1 MIQNALRAGA
11 RQALSQLRGLTG
23 RPQGKQVVIIGA
35 GPGGLAAAMLLA
47 AEGAAVTLLE
57 REDRVGGRTSSLA
70 MDGFTFDLGPTF
82 FLYPEILSEIFE
94 ACGRRFEDEV
104 ELVRLDPMYRL
115 IFESGGSIL
124 ASHDVDKL
132 QAEVARFDAHDAE
145 QVPAFLAA
153 NRIKFDAFRPLLQ
166 RPFAGLR
173 DLTHPDVLKA
183 LPLMRPLT
191 SVDNDLKRWFN
202 NPQVRLAFSFQS
214 KYLGMS
220 PFKCPSLF
228 TILSHVEHGFG
239 VYHPIGGCGAI
250 TEAMARVARD
260 TGVDIRLSE
269 PVQRIEF
276 DGKKAVG
283 AVTGQGF
290 YPADAMV
297 INADFA
303 GAMHKL
309 VPDRLRKK
317 WTDKRIETK
326 QYSCSTCMLYLGLE
340 GDYPELHHHTIHLS
354 ADYLGDIR
362 AIEAQRAPKDPTLYI
377 QNASQTDPTLAP
389 AGHSTIYMLAPVG
402 NLAADGGPMDW
413 DEAGPRYREL
423 MLNRLAGLV
432 NISRETLDARIKTWH
447 MITPA
452 DWATRYDIYRG
463 ATFNL
468 AHNIGQMLHWRPNNR
483 FEDLER
489 VYLTG
494 GGTHPGSGLPTIF
507 ESARIAA
514 RLIDDDLNLSRK
526 GVLA

>member
-1 MIQNALRAGA
+1 MIQQALRSGA
-11 RQALSQLRGLTG
+11 RQAVAQLRAMAGHSA
-23 RPQGKQVVIIGA
+23 GKQVVIIGA
-35 GPGGLAAAMLLA
+35 GPGGLATAMLLA
-47 AEGAAVTLLE
+47 AHGADVTLLE
-57 REDRVGGRTSSLA
+57 REARVGGRTSSLV

-82 FLYPEILSEIFE
+82 FLYPEILAEIFA

-124 ASHDVDKL
+124 ASHDVEKL
-132 QAEVARFDAHDAE
+132 QAEVARFDEDDAR
-145 QVPAFLAA
+145 QVPAFLEA

-166 RPFAGLR
+166 RPFASLR

-183 LPLMRPLT
+183 LPLMRPLS
-191 SVDNDLKRWFN
+191 SVDTDLKRWFKH
-202 NPQVRLAFSFQS
+202 PQVRLAFSFQS

-239 VYHPIGGCGAI
+239 VFHPIGGCGAI
-250 TEAMARVARD
+250 SEAMARVARD

-269 PVQRIEF
+269 PVVRIEF

-283 AVTGQGF
+283 AITGQGF
-290 YPADAMV
+290 YPADALV
-297 INADFA
+297 VNADFA
-303 GAMHKL
+303 GAMHKM
-309 VPDRLRKK
+309 VPDRLRRK
-317 WTDKRIETK
+317 WTDARIEKK
-326 QYSCSTCMLYLGLE
+326 QYSCSTCMLYIGLA
-340 GDYPELHHHTIHLS
+340 GSYPALHHHTIHLS

-362 AIEAQRAPKDPTLYI
+362 AIEDQRAPKDPTLYI

-389 AGHSTIYMLAPVG
+389 DGHSTIYMLAPVG
-402 NLAADGGPMDW
+402 NLGPDGGPMDW
-413 DEAGPRYREL
+413 AEAGPRYREL
-423 MLNRLAGLV
+423 MLNRLAGL
-432 NISRETLDARIKTWH
+432 IGIERTDLDTRIKTEH

-452 DWATRYDIYRG
+452 DWATRYAIYRG

-514 RLIDDDLNLSRK
+514 SLIDDDLNLSRQ
-526 GVLA
+526 GVLS